1 MNKKYSIFMA
11 AMCGVLTFTGCSGQ
25 TNTASEAVTQEENT
39 AAVVES
45 TEQKDEEAPRELVYE
60 ENEKLAAAVDAVAYS
75 YVQSSLATD
84 NNKVVPGAQVLVLKD
99 GKIVL
104 KKAYGVQQAFDWTS
118 GEGVLLE
125 NTVPMQTT
133 TMIDL
138 ASCTKISATT
148 QAVMK
153 LVTEGKLDV
162 KEKVVTYL
170 PEFGQNGKENVT
182 VEDLLTHT
190 SGLPQWRPMF
200 LYCDTKEE
208 VLDYICNTSLMFEP
222 GEYYYSDLGFLTL
235 GFLVEKVSGQS
246 LDAYV
251 KTNIYEP
258 LGMVKTGYL
267 PLENGI
273 AKEEIAASS
282 FGNPYEYCM
291 VDEKNYPD
299 FGYDCTEDK
308 EAFAAFDGWR
318 NYTLIGEVNDGNAGM
333 GCKGVAGHAG
343 VFSNVEELAILYQAL
358 LDGGSYNGVE
368 LYSPEVLAQFTTDR
382 MSEGQ
387 GCYGFATG
395 SSWMTALSD
404 TAFGHNGFT
413 GQYITVDPQNQIV
426 TILLTNKMNAGLTEE
441 HMYNNLT
448 DFAKAFN
455 NAVHNEYVAE

>member
-1 MNKKYSIFMA
+1 
-11 AMCGVLTFTGCSGQ
+11 
-25 TNTASEAVTQEENT
+25 
-39 AAVVES
+39 
-45 TEQKDEEAPRELVYE
+45 
-60 ENEKLAAAVDAVAYS
+60 
-75 YVQSSLATD
+75 
-84 NNKVVPGAQVLVLKD
+84 
-99 GKIVL
+99 
-104 KKAYGVQQAFDWTS
+104 
-118 GEGVLLE
+118 
-125 NTVPMQTT
+125 
-133 TMIDL
+133 
-138 ASCTKISATT
+138 
-148 QAVMK
+148 
-153 LVTEGKLDV
+153 
-162 KEKVVTYL
+162 
-170 PEFGQNGKENVT
+170 
-182 VEDLLTHT
+182 
-190 SGLPQWRPMF
+190 
-200 LYCDTKEE
+200 
-208 VLDYICNTSLMFEP
+208 MFEP

-291 VDEKNYPD
+291 VDEENYPD

-395 SSWMTALSD
+395 SSWMIALSD

-413 GQYITVDPQNQIV
+413 GQYITVDPKNQIV

>member
-25 TNTASEAVTQEENT
+25 TNTSEAVTQEENT

-45 TEQKDEEAPRELVYE
+45 TEQKDEEAPSGLVYE

-162 KEKVVTYL
+162 KEKVATYL

-182 VEDLLTHT
+182 VEELLTHT

-267 PLENGI
+267 P
-273 AKEEIAASS
+273 
-282 FGNPYEYCM
+282 
-291 VDEKNYPD
+291 
-299 FGYDCTEDK
+299 
-308 EAFAAFDGWR
+308 
-318 NYTLIGEVNDGNAGM
+318 
-333 GCKGVAGHAG
+333 
-343 VFSNVEELAILYQAL
+343 
-358 LDGGSYNGVE
+358 
-368 LYSPEVLAQFTTDR
+368 
-382 MSEGQ
+382 
-387 GCYGFATG
+387 
-395 SSWMTALSD
+395 
-404 TAFGHNGFT
+404 
-413 GQYITVDPQNQIV
+413 
-426 TILLTNKMNAGLTEE
+426 
-441 HMYNNLT
+441 
-448 DFAKAFN
+448 
-455 NAVHNEYVAE
+455 